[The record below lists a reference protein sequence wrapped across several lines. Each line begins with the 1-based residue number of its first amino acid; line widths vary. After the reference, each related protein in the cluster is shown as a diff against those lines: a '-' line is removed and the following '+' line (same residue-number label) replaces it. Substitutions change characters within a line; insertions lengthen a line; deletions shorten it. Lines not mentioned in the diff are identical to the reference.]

1 MRRRYILLRGV
12 PCRIVRLRTEPTVPA
27 RMLSGVEQDLPSR
40 EGSRVEVRVLT
51 GRAKLQGVMGARLR
65 VVTVATL

>member
-1 MRRRYILLRGV
+1 
-12 PCRIVRLRTEPTVPA
+12 
-27 RMLSGVEQDLPSR
+27 MLSGVEQDLPSR